1 MMNGGARIPR
11 DSRRRLPAPPIR
23 RGDGLRC
30 SPGARYVSE
39 RLTGRWL
46 VSLIVSHQQDQH
58 FAQVGRQSWRLERR
72 DIGRGPS
79 DASLTCADA
88 EGRILLSLTI
98 RTDFPS
104 PGVELLIRDGCLF
117 LPSEDW
123 GAPHSPVRRVAA
135 VPGRLA
141 ATILRSLRRLAE
153 SNAFL
158 SPPLLATGRF
168 DPASRGDRSDRSSD
182 QAIEDAVRQNGAAVQ
197 SGARRPNDRGHRI
210 AASPM
215 HRLPRRQTSNEGA

>member
-11 DSRRRLPAPPIR
+11 DSRRRLPAPPVR

-46 VSLIVSHQQDQH
+46 VSLIVSHQQDQS

-72 DIGRGPS
+72 DIGGSPS

-88 EGRILLSLTI
+88 DGRVLLSLTI

-123 GAPHSPVRRVAA
+123 MAPHSPVRRLAA
-135 VPGRLA
+135 VPRRLA
-141 ATILRSLRRLAE
+141 TMVLRSLRSPAGSTVRLAP
-153 SNAFL
+153 
-158 SPPLLATGRF
+158 SPLAAGCF
-168 DPASRGDRSDRSSD
+168 DPAAYGGMSDRPGDGASG
-182 QAIEDAVRQNGAAVQ
+182 DAVRRMGAPVQ
-197 SGARRPNDRGHRI
+197 RDARRTDDRVRRAGSMRSRP
-210 AASPM
+210 AS
-215 HRLPRRQTSNEGA
+215 RLQPKD